1 MPTPLF
7 RPSLWES
14 CLEGF
19 ILRGCCRDLLH
30 PEPHFSPPG
39 QGTPKVTVMVVLGT
53 QMSGAALG
61 SLSITQCVARSHPS
75 PRALAGYH
83 GDHFPAERP
92 PRWPGMLGKLKSSRG
107 KVSMATAKKKIIY
120 ISPFGGKGCHLYA
133 GGRAAP
139 LKFKQKIKKAKAGA

>member
-1 MPTPLF
+1 
-7 RPSLWES
+7 
-14 CLEGF
+14 
-19 ILRGCCRDLLH
+19 
-30 PEPHFSPPG
+30 
-39 QGTPKVTVMVVLGT
+39 MVVLGT

-107 KVSMATAKKKIIY
+107 KVSMATAKKKK
-120 ISPFGGKGCHLYA
+120 STFLHL
-133 GGRAAP
+133 GV
-139 LKFKQKIKKAKAGA
+139 KAVICMQAGARRL